1 MTKQEISTITIT
13 GANGFVAKNL
23 RNFLSKNHIKVIAI
37 ARKTFQKHH
46 TETVVYS
53 KTLLEKGLQNKL
65 RNCDALVHLIGI
77 GKQSSKYNFEDNID
91 LTKNMIKTC
100 KKSGI
105 KKIVYISGLGVTK
118 NSRSD
123 YFISKYKAEQEII
136 NSGLDY
142 TIFRPSYIVGKKDY
156 LSKFILKQ
164 IKKGIVIIPGSGKY
178 HLQPIFVED
187 VAKIIVESISE
198 KKFSN
203 KIVDLVGPQKISF
216 EDFVNLFAKNT
227 SVKIQKVS
235 LESAYD
241 EAKRNP
247 RSVYGLESLNI
258 LVGDY
263 TSDGKQLQ
271 KLSDVKL
278 TTINEFLQSSS
289 LS

>member
-1 MTKQEISTITIT
+1 MTRQEISTITIT

-77 GKQSSKYNFEDNID
+77 GKQSSRYNFEDNVD

-105 KKIVYISGLGVTK
+105 KKIVYMSGLGVTK

-187 VAKIIVESISE
+187 VAKIILESISE

-203 KIVDLVGPQKISF
+203 KILDLVGPEIIKF
-216 EDFVNLFAKNT
+216 EDFVKYFVKNKKT
-227 SVKIQKVS
+227 KIQKIN
-235 LESAYD
+235 LESIYHDALH
-241 EAKRNP
+241 NP
-247 RSVYGLESLNI
+247 KSVYDLDSLNLLI
-258 LVGDY
+258 GDY
-263 TSDGKQLQ
+263 TGNLKQLQ
-271 KLSDVKL
+271 KTSNVKL
-278 TTINEFLQSSS
+278 RLIKDIL
-289 LS
+289 

>member
-1 MTKQEISTITIT
+1 MTKPEISTIAIT

-53 KTLLEKGLQNKL
+53 KTLLEKGLHNKL

-77 GKQSSKYNFEDNID
+77 GKQSSKYNFEDNVD

-164 IKKGIVIIPGSGKY
+164 IEKGIVIIPGSGKY

-187 VAKIIVESISE
+187 VAKIILESISE

-203 KIVDLVGPQKISF
+203 KILDLVGPEIIKF
-216 EDFVNLFAKNT
+216 EDFVRYFVKNKKT
-227 SVKIQKVS
+227 KIQKIN
-235 LESAYD
+235 LESIYHDALH
-241 EAKRNP
+241 NP
-247 RSVYGLESLNI
+247 KSVYDLDSLNLLI
-258 LVGDY
+258 GDY
-263 TSDGKQLQ
+263 TGNLKQLQ
-271 KLSDVKL
+271 KISNVKL
-278 TTINEFLQSSS
+278 RPIKDIL
-289 LS
+289 

>member
-1 MTKQEISTITIT
+1 MTRQEISTITIT

-46 TETVVYS
+46 TETAVYS

-77 GKQSSKYNFEDNID
+77 GKQSSKYNFEDNVD

-105 KKIVYISGLGVTK
+105 KKIIYISGLGVTK

-136 NSGLDY
+136 NSGLNY

-187 VAKIIVESISE
+187 VAKIILESIYE

-203 KIVDLVGPQKISF
+203 KILDLVGPEIIKF
-216 EDFVNLFAKNT
+216 EDFVRYFVKNKKT
-227 SVKIQKVS
+227 RIQKIN
-235 LESAYD
+235 LESIYHDALHNPKSIYD
-241 EAKRNP
+241 
-247 RSVYGLESLNI
+247 LDSLNLLI
-258 LVGDY
+258 GDY
-263 TSDGKQLQ
+263 TGNLKQLQ
-271 KLSDVKL
+271 KTSNVKL
-278 TTINEFLQSSS
+278 RLVKDIL
-289 LS
+289 

>member
-1 MTKQEISTITIT
+1 MTKPEISTIAIT

-23 RNFLSKNHIKVIAI
+23 RNFLSKNHIKIIAI

-105 KKIVYISGLGVTK
+105 KKSVYISGLGVTK

-142 TIFRPSYIVGKKDY
+142 TIFRPSYIIGKKDY

-178 HLQPIFVED
+178 NLQPIFVED

-203 KIVDLVGPQKISF
+203 KILDLVGPEIIKF
-216 EDFVNLFAKNT
+216 EDFVRYFVKNKKT
-227 SVKIQKVS
+227 RIQKIN
-235 LESAYD
+235 LESVYHDALH
-241 EAKRNP
+241 NP
-247 RSVYGLESLNI
+247 KSVYDLDSLNLLI
-258 LVGDY
+258 GNY
-263 TSDGKQLQ
+263 TGNLKQLQ
-271 KLSDVKL
+271 KTSNVKL
-278 TTINEFLQSSS
+278 RLIKDIL
-289 LS
+289 

>member
-142 TIFRPSYIVGKKDY
+142 TIFRSSYIVGKKDY

-203 KIVDLVGPQKISF
+203 KILDLVGPEIIKF
-216 EDFVNLFAKNT
+216 EDFVRYFVKNKKT
-227 SVKIQKVS
+227 RIQKIN
-235 LESAYD
+235 LESVYHDALHNPKSIYD
-241 EAKRNP
+241 
-247 RSVYGLESLNI
+247 LDSLNLLI
-258 LVGDY
+258 GDY
-263 TSDGKQLQ
+263 TGNLKQLQ
-271 KLSDVKL
+271 KTSNVKL
-278 TTINEFLQSSS
+278 RTIKDIL
-289 LS
+289 

>member
-77 GKQSSKYNFEDNID
+77 GKQSSKYNFEDNVD

-136 NSGLDY
+136 NSGLNY

-187 VAKIIVESISE
+187 VAKIIVESIYE

-203 KIVDLVGPQKISF
+203 KILDLVGPEIIKF
-216 EDFVNLFAKNT
+216 EDFVRYFIKNKKT
-227 SVKIQKVS
+227 KIQKIN
-235 LESAYD
+235 LESIYHDALHNPKSIYD
-241 EAKRNP
+241 
-247 RSVYGLESLNI
+247 LDSLNLLI
-258 LVGDY
+258 GDY
-263 TSDGKQLQ
+263 TGNLKQLQ
-271 KLSDVKL
+271 KISNVKL
-278 TTINEFLQSSS
+278 RPIKDIL
-289 LS
+289 

>member
-46 TETVVYS
+46 TETAVYS

-77 GKQSSKYNFEDNID
+77 GKQSSKYNFEGNVD

-105 KKIVYISGLGVTK
+105 KKIIYISGLGVTK

-136 NSGLDY
+136 NSGLNY

-187 VAKIIVESISE
+187 VAKIILESISE

-203 KIVDLVGPQKISF
+203 KILDLVGPEIIKF
-216 EDFVNLFAKNT
+216 EDFVRYFVKN
-227 SVKIQKVS
+227 KKIRIQKIN
-235 LESAYD
+235 LESIYHEALHNPKSIYD
-241 EAKRNP
+241 
-247 RSVYGLESLNI
+247 LDSLNLLI
-258 LVGDY
+258 GDY
-263 TSDGKQLQ
+263 TGNLKQLQ
-271 KLSDVKL
+271 KISNVKL
-278 TTINEFLQSSS
+278 RPIKDIL
-289 LS
+289 

>member
-187 VAKIIVESISE
+187 VAKIILESIYE

-203 KIVDLVGPQKISF
+203 KILDLVGPEIIKF
-216 EDFVNLFAKNT
+216 EDFVKYFVKNKKT
-227 SVKIQKVS
+227 KIQKIN
-235 LESAYD
+235 LESIYHDALHNPKSIYD
-241 EAKRNP
+241 
-247 RSVYGLESLNI
+247 LDSLNLLI
-258 LVGDY
+258 GDY
-263 TSDGKQLQ
+263 TGNLKQLQ
-271 KLSDVKL
+271 KTSNVKL
-278 TTINEFLQSSS
+278 RTIKDIL
-289 LS
+289 

>member
-46 TETVVYS
+46 TETAVYS

-77 GKQSSKYNFEDNID
+77 GKQSSKYNFEGNVD

-105 KKIVYISGLGVTK
+105 KKIIYISGLGVTK

-136 NSGLDY
+136 NSGLNY

-187 VAKIIVESISE
+187 VAKIILESISE

-203 KIVDLVGPQKISF
+203 KILDLVGPEIIKF
-216 EDFVNLFAKNT
+216 EDFVKYFVKNKKT
-227 SVKIQKVS
+227 KIQKIN
-235 LESAYD
+235 LESIYHEALHNPKSIYD
-241 EAKRNP
+241 
-247 RSVYGLESLNI
+247 LDSLNLLI
-258 LVGDY
+258 GDY
-263 TSDGKQLQ
+263 TGNLKQLQ
-271 KLSDVKL
+271 KISNVKL
-278 TTINEFLQSSS
+278 RPIKDIL
-289 LS
+289 

>member
-1 MTKQEISTITIT
+1 MTRQEISAITIT

-23 RNFLSKNHIKVIAI
+23 RKFLSKNHIKVIAI

-46 TETVVYS
+46 TETAVYS

-77 GKQSSKYNFEDNID
+77 GKQSSKYNFEDNIE

-105 KKIVYISGLGVTK
+105 KKIIYISGLGVTK
-118 NSRSD
+118 NSTSD

-136 NSGLDY
+136 NSGLNY

-178 HLQPIFVED
+178 RLQPIFVED
-187 VAKIIVESISE
+187 VAKIIVESIYE

-203 KIVDLVGPQKISF
+203 KILDLVGPEIIKF
-216 EDFVNLFAKNT
+216 EDFVRYFIKNKKT
-227 SVKIQKVS
+227 RIQKIN
-235 LESAYD
+235 LESIYHDALHNPKSIYD
-241 EAKRNP
+241 
-247 RSVYGLESLNI
+247 LDSLNLLI
-258 LVGDY
+258 GDY
-263 TSDGKQLQ
+263 TGNLKQLQ
-271 KLSDVKL
+271 KTSNVKL
-278 TTINEFLQSSS
+278 RPVKDIL
-289 LS
+289 

>member
-1 MTKQEISTITIT
+1 MTRQEISAITIT

-23 RNFLSKNHIKVIAI
+23 RKFLSKNHIKVIAI

-77 GKQSSKYNFEDNID
+77 GKQSSKYNFEDNIE

-105 KKIVYISGLGVTK
+105 KKIIYISGLGVTK
-118 NSRSD
+118 NSTSD

-136 NSGLDY
+136 NSGLNY

-178 HLQPIFVED
+178 RLQPIFVED
-187 VAKIIVESISE
+187 VAKIIVESIYE

-203 KIVDLVGPQKISF
+203 KILDLVGPEIIKF
-216 EDFVNLFAKNT
+216 EDFVRYFVKNKKT
-227 SVKIQKVS
+227 RIQKIN
-235 LESAYD
+235 LESIYHDALHNPKSIYD
-241 EAKRNP
+241 
-247 RSVYGLESLNI
+247 LDSLNLLI
-258 LVGDY
+258 GDY
-263 TSDGKQLQ
+263 TGNLKQLQ
-271 KLSDVKL
+271 KTSNVKL
-278 TTINEFLQSSS
+278 TQIKDIL
-289 LS
+289 

>member
-77 GKQSSKYNFEDNID
+77 GKQSSKYNFEDNVD

-105 KKIVYISGLGVTK
+105 KKIIYISGLGVTK

-136 NSGLDY
+136 NSGLNY

-187 VAKIIVESISE
+187 VAKIIVESIYE

-203 KIVDLVGPQKISF
+203 KILDLVGPEIIKF
-216 EDFVNLFAKNT
+216 EDFVRYFVKN
-227 SVKIQKVS
+227 KKIRIQKIN
-235 LESAYD
+235 LESIYHDALHNPKSIYD
-241 EAKRNP
+241 
-247 RSVYGLESLNI
+247 LDSLNLLI
-258 LVGDY
+258 GDY
-263 TSDGKQLQ
+263 TGNLKQLQ
-271 KLSDVKL
+271 KISNVKL
-278 TTINEFLQSSS
+278 RPIKDIL
-289 LS
+289 

>member
-37 ARKTFQKHH
+37 ARKTFQKYH
-46 TETVVYS
+46 TETMVYS

-77 GKQSSKYNFEDNID
+77 GKQSSKYNFEDNVD
-91 LTKNMIKTC
+91 LTKNMIKIC

-105 KKIVYISGLGVTK
+105 KKIVYMSGLGVTK

-187 VAKIIVESISE
+187 VAKIILESIYE

-203 KIVDLVGPQKISF
+203 KILDLVGPEIIKF
-216 EDFVNLFAKNT
+216 EDFVRYFVKNKKT
-227 SVKIQKVS
+227 KIQKIN
-235 LESAYD
+235 LESIYHDALHNPKSIYD
-241 EAKRNP
+241 
-247 RSVYGLESLNI
+247 LDSLNLLI
-258 LVGDY
+258 GDY
-263 TSDGKQLQ
+263 TGNLKQLQ
-271 KLSDVKL
+271 KTSNVKL
-278 TTINEFLQSSS
+278 RLIKDIL
-289 LS
+289 

>member
-13 GANGFVAKNL
+13 GANGFIAKNL

-46 TETVVYS
+46 TETAVYS

-65 RNCDALVHLIGI
+65 KNCDALVHLIGI

-105 KKIVYISGLGVTK
+105 KKIIYISGLGVTK

-136 NSGLDY
+136 NSGLNY

-187 VAKIIVESISE
+187 VAKIILESISE

-203 KIVDLVGPQKISF
+203 KILDLVGPEIIKF
-216 EDFVNLFAKNT
+216 EDFVRYFVKNKKT
-227 SVKIQKVS
+227 RIQKIN
-235 LESAYD
+235 LESIYH
-241 EAKRNP
+241 EALHNP
-247 RSVYGLESLNI
+247 KSVYDLDSLNLLI
-258 LVGDY
+258 GDY
-263 TSDGKQLQ
+263 TGNLKQLQ
-271 KLSDVKL
+271 KTSNVKL
-278 TTINEFLQSSS
+278 RPIKDIL
-289 LS
+289 

>member
-77 GKQSSKYNFEDNID
+77 GKQSSKYNFEDNVD

-105 KKIVYISGLGVTK
+105 KKIIYISGLGVTK

-142 TIFRPSYIVGKKDY
+142 TIFRPSYIIGKKDY

-187 VAKIIVESISE
+187 VAKIILESIYE

-203 KIVDLVGPQKISF
+203 KILDLVGPEIIKF
-216 EDFVNLFAKNT
+216 EDFVKYFVKNKKT
-227 SVKIQKVS
+227 KIQKIN
-235 LESAYD
+235 LESIYHDALHNPKSIYD
-241 EAKRNP
+241 
-247 RSVYGLESLNI
+247 LDSLNLLI
-258 LVGDY
+258 GDY
-263 TSDGKQLQ
+263 TGNLKQLQ
-271 KLSDVKL
+271 KISNVKL
-278 TTINEFLQSSS
+278 RTIKDIL
-289 LS
+289 

>member
-1 MTKQEISTITIT
+1 MTRQEISAITIT

-23 RNFLSKNHIKVIAI
+23 RKFLSKNHIKVIAI

-77 GKQSSKYNFEDNID
+77 GKQSSKYNFEDNIE

-105 KKIVYISGLGVTK
+105 KKIIYISGLGVTK
-118 NSRSD
+118 NSTSD

-136 NSGLDY
+136 NSGLNY

-178 HLQPIFVED
+178 RLQPIFVED
-187 VAKIIVESISE
+187 VAKIIVESIYE

-203 KIVDLVGPQKISF
+203 KILDLVGPEIIKF
-216 EDFVNLFAKNT
+216 EDFVRYFVKNKKT
-227 SVKIQKVS
+227 RIQKIN
-235 LESAYD
+235 LESIYHEALHNPKSIYD
-241 EAKRNP
+241 
-247 RSVYGLESLNI
+247 LDSLNLLI
-258 LVGDY
+258 GDY
-263 TSDGKQLQ
+263 TGNLKQLQ
-271 KLSDVKL
+271 KTSNVKL
-278 TTINEFLQSSS
+278 RPVKDIL
-289 LS
+289 

>member
-1 MTKQEISTITIT
+1 MIFFMTKQEISTITIT

-53 KTLLEKGLQNKL
+53 KTLLEKGLHNKL

-77 GKQSSKYNFEDNID
+77 GKQSSKYNFEDNVD

-105 KKIVYISGLGVTK
+105 KKIIYISGLGVTK

-187 VAKIIVESISE
+187 VAKIILESISE

-203 KIVDLVGPQKISF
+203 KILDLVGPEIIKF
-216 EDFVNLFAKNT
+216 EDFVKYFVKNKKT
-227 SVKIQKVS
+227 KIQKIN
-235 LESAYD
+235 LESIYHDALHNPKSIYD
-241 EAKRNP
+241 
-247 RSVYGLESLNI
+247 LDSLNLLI
-258 LVGDY
+258 GDY
-263 TSDGKQLQ
+263 TGNLKQLQ
-271 KLSDVKL
+271 KTSNVKL
-278 TTINEFLQSSS
+278 RLIKDIL
-289 LS
+289 

>member
-46 TETVVYS
+46 TETMVYS

-77 GKQSSKYNFEDNID
+77 GKQSSKYNFEDNVD
-91 LTKNMIKTC
+91 LTKNMIQTC

-142 TIFRPSYIVGKKDY
+142 TIFRPSYIIGKKDY

-187 VAKIIVESISE
+187 VAKIILESISE

-203 KIVDLVGPQKISF
+203 KILDLVGPEIIKF
-216 EDFVNLFAKNT
+216 EDFVKYFVKNKKT
-227 SVKIQKVS
+227 KIQKIN
-235 LESAYD
+235 LESIYHDALHNPKSIYD
-241 EAKRNP
+241 
-247 RSVYGLESLNI
+247 LDSLNLLI
-258 LVGDY
+258 GDY
-263 TSDGKQLQ
+263 TGNLKQLQ
-271 KLSDVKL
+271 KTSNVKL
-278 TTINEFLQSSS
+278 RTIKDIL
-289 LS
+289 

>member
-46 TETVVYS
+46 TETAVYS

-142 TIFRPSYIVGKKDY
+142 TIFRPSYIIGKKDY

-187 VAKIIVESISE
+187 VAKIILESIYE

-203 KIVDLVGPQKISF
+203 KILDLVGPEIIKF
-216 EDFVNLFAKNT
+216 EDFVRYFVKNKKT
-227 SVKIQKVS
+227 RIQKIN
-235 LESAYD
+235 LESIYHDALHNPKSIYD
-241 EAKRNP
+241 
-247 RSVYGLESLNI
+247 LDSLNLLI
-258 LVGDY
+258 GDY
-263 TSDGKQLQ
+263 TGNLKQLQ
-271 KLSDVKL
+271 KTSNVKL
-278 TTINEFLQSSS
+278 RLIKDIL
-289 LS
+289 

>member
-46 TETVVYS
+46 TETAVYS

-77 GKQSSKYNFEDNID
+77 GKQSSKYNFEGNVD

-105 KKIVYISGLGVTK
+105 KKIIYISGLGVTK

-136 NSGLDY
+136 NSGLNY

-187 VAKIIVESISE
+187 VAKIILESISE

-203 KIVDLVGPQKISF
+203 KILDLVGPEIIKF
-216 EDFVNLFAKNT
+216 EDFVRYFVKN
-227 SVKIQKVS
+227 KKIRIQKIN
-235 LESAYD
+235 LESIYHEALHNPKSIYD
-241 EAKRNP
+241 
-247 RSVYGLESLNI
+247 LDSLNLLI
-258 LVGDY
+258 GDY
-263 TSDGKQLQ
+263 TGNLKQLQ
-271 KLSDVKL
+271 KTSNVKL
-278 TTINEFLQSSS
+278 RPIKDIL
-289 LS
+289 

>member
-1 MTKQEISTITIT
+1 MTRQEISAITIT

-23 RNFLSKNHIKVIAI
+23 RKFLSKNHIKVIAI

-77 GKQSSKYNFEDNID
+77 GKQSSKYNFEDNIE

-105 KKIVYISGLGVTK
+105 KKIIYISGLGVTK
-118 NSRSD
+118 NSTSD

-136 NSGLDY
+136 NSGLNY

-178 HLQPIFVED
+178 RLQPIFVED
-187 VAKIIVESISE
+187 VAKIIVESIYE

-203 KIVDLVGPQKISF
+203 KILDLVGPEIIKF
-216 EDFVNLFAKNT
+216 EDFVRYFIKNKKT
-227 SVKIQKVS
+227 RIQKIN
-235 LESAYD
+235 LESIYHDALHNPKSIYD
-241 EAKRNP
+241 LDN
-247 RSVYGLESLNI
+247 LNLLI
-258 LVGDY
+258 GDY
-263 TSDGKQLQ
+263 TGNLKQLQ
-271 KLSDVKL
+271 KTSNVKL
-278 TTINEFLQSSS
+278 RPVKDIL
-289 LS
+289 

>member
-1 MTKQEISTITIT
+1 MTRQEISTITIT

-105 KKIVYISGLGVTK
+105 KKIVYMSGLGVTK

-187 VAKIIVESISE
+187 VAKIILESIYE

-203 KIVDLVGPQKISF
+203 KILDLVGPEIIKF
-216 EDFVNLFAKNT
+216 EDFVRYFVKNKKT
-227 SVKIQKVS
+227 KIQKIN
-235 LESAYD
+235 LESIYHDALHNPKSIYD
-241 EAKRNP
+241 
-247 RSVYGLESLNI
+247 LDSLNLLI
-258 LVGDY
+258 GDY
-263 TSDGKQLQ
+263 TGNLKQLQ
-271 KLSDVKL
+271 KTSNVKL
-278 TTINEFLQSSS
+278 RPIKDIL
-289 LS
+289 

>member
-46 TETVVYS
+46 TETMVYS

-91 LTKNMIKTC
+91 LTKNMIQTC

-142 TIFRPSYIVGKKDY
+142 TIFRPSYIIGKKDY

-187 VAKIIVESISE
+187 VAKIILESISE

-203 KIVDLVGPQKISF
+203 KILDLVGPEIIKF
-216 EDFVNLFAKNT
+216 EDFVKYFVKNKKT
-227 SVKIQKVS
+227 KIQKIN
-235 LESAYD
+235 LESIYHDALHNPKSIYD
-241 EAKRNP
+241 
-247 RSVYGLESLNI
+247 LDSLNLLI
-258 LVGDY
+258 GDY
-263 TSDGKQLQ
+263 TGNLKQLQ
-271 KLSDVKL
+271 KTSNVKL
-278 TTINEFLQSSS
+278 RTIKDIL
-289 LS
+289 

>member
-1 MTKQEISTITIT
+1 M
-13 GANGFVAKNL
+13 
-23 RNFLSKNHIKVIAI
+23 
-37 ARKTFQKHH
+37 
-46 TETVVYS
+46 YS

-136 NSGLDY
+136 NSGLNY
-142 TIFRPSYIVGKKDY
+142 TIFRPSYIIGKKDY

-203 KIVDLVGPQKISF
+203 KILDLVGPEIIKF
-216 EDFVNLFAKNT
+216 EDFVRYFVKNKKT
-227 SVKIQKVS
+227 RIQKIN
-235 LESAYD
+235 LESIYHDALHNPKSIYD
-241 EAKRNP
+241 
-247 RSVYGLESLNI
+247 LDSLNLLI
-258 LVGDY
+258 GDY
-263 TSDGKQLQ
+263 TGNLKQLQ
-271 KLSDVKL
+271 KISNVKL
-278 TTINEFLQSSS
+278 RTIKDIL
-289 LS
+289 

>member
-77 GKQSSKYNFEDNID
+77 GKQSSKYNFEDNVD

-187 VAKIIVESISE
+187 VAKIIVESIYE

-203 KIVDLVGPQKISF
+203 KILDLVGPEIIKF
-216 EDFVNLFAKNT
+216 EDFVRYFVKNKKT
-227 SVKIQKVS
+227 RIQKIN
-235 LESAYD
+235 LESIYHDALH
-241 EAKRNP
+241 NP
-247 RSVYGLESLNI
+247 KSVYDLDSLNLLI
-258 LVGDY
+258 GDY
-263 TSDGKQLQ
+263 TGNLKQLQ
-271 KLSDVKL
+271 KISNVKL
-278 TTINEFLQSSS
+278 RLIKDIL
-289 LS
+289 

>member
-77 GKQSSKYNFEDNID
+77 GKQSSKYNFEDNVD

-105 KKIVYISGLGVTK
+105 KKIIYISGLGVTK

-187 VAKIIVESISE
+187 VAKIILESISE

-203 KIVDLVGPQKISF
+203 KILDLVGPEIIKF
-216 EDFVNLFAKNT
+216 EDFVRYFVKNKKT
-227 SVKIQKVS
+227 KIQKIN
-235 LESAYD
+235 LESIYHDALH
-241 EAKRNP
+241 NP
-247 RSVYGLESLNI
+247 KSVYDLDSLNLLI
-258 LVGDY
+258 GDY
-263 TSDGKQLQ
+263 TGNLKQLQ
-271 KLSDVKL
+271 KTSNVKL
-278 TTINEFLQSSS
+278 RLIKDIL
-289 LS
+289 

>member
-46 TETVVYS
+46 TETMVYS

-91 LTKNMIKTC
+91 LTKNMIQTC

-142 TIFRPSYIVGKKDY
+142 TIFRPSYIIGKKDY

-187 VAKIIVESISE
+187 VAKIILESIYE

-203 KIVDLVGPQKISF
+203 KILDLVGPEIIKF
-216 EDFVNLFAKNT
+216 EDFVKYFVKNKKT
-227 SVKIQKVS
+227 KIQKIN
-235 LESAYD
+235 LESIYHDALHNPKSIYD
-241 EAKRNP
+241 
-247 RSVYGLESLNI
+247 LDSLNLLI
-258 LVGDY
+258 GDY
-263 TSDGKQLQ
+263 TGNLKQLQ
-271 KLSDVKL
+271 KTSNVKL
-278 TTINEFLQSSS
+278 RTIKDIL
-289 LS
+289 

>member
-77 GKQSSKYNFEDNID
+77 GKQSSKYNFEDNVD

-105 KKIVYISGLGVTK
+105 KKIIYISGLGVTK

-187 VAKIIVESISE
+187 VAKIIVESIYE

-203 KIVDLVGPQKISF
+203 KILDLVGPEIIKF
-216 EDFVNLFAKNT
+216 EDFVRYFVKN
-227 SVKIQKVS
+227 KKIRIQKIN
-235 LESAYD
+235 LESIYHDALHNPKSIYD
-241 EAKRNP
+241 
-247 RSVYGLESLNI
+247 LDSLNLLI
-258 LVGDY
+258 GDY
-263 TSDGKQLQ
+263 TGNLKQLQ
-271 KLSDVKL
+271 KTSNVKL
-278 TTINEFLQSSS
+278 RPIKDIL
-289 LS
+289 

>member
-1 MTKQEISTITIT
+1 MTKQEILTIAIT

-77 GKQSSKYNFEDNID
+77 GKQSSKYNFEDNVD
-91 LTKNMIKTC
+91 LTKNMIQTC

-142 TIFRPSYIVGKKDY
+142 TIFRPSYIIGKKDY

-187 VAKIIVESISE
+187 VAKIILESISE

-203 KIVDLVGPQKISF
+203 KILDLVGPEIIKF
-216 EDFVNLFAKNT
+216 EDFVRYFVKNKKT
-227 SVKIQKVS
+227 RIQKIN
-235 LESAYD
+235 LESIYHDALHNPKSIYD
-241 EAKRNP
+241 
-247 RSVYGLESLNI
+247 LDSLNLLI
-258 LVGDY
+258 GDY
-263 TSDGKQLQ
+263 TGNLKQLQ
-271 KLSDVKL
+271 KTSNVKL
-278 TTINEFLQSSS
+278 RTIKDIL
-289 LS
+289 

>member
-1 MTKQEISTITIT
+1 MTRQEISTITIT

-91 LTKNMIKTC
+91 LTKNMIQTC

-142 TIFRPSYIVGKKDY
+142 TIFRPSYIIGKKDY

-187 VAKIIVESISE
+187 VAKIILESIYE

-203 KIVDLVGPQKISF
+203 KILDLVGPEIIKF
-216 EDFVNLFAKNT
+216 EDFVKYFVKNKKT
-227 SVKIQKVS
+227 KIQKIN
-235 LESAYD
+235 LESIYHDALHNPKSIYD
-241 EAKRNP
+241 
-247 RSVYGLESLNI
+247 LDSLNLLI
-258 LVGDY
+258 GDY
-263 TSDGKQLQ
+263 TGNLKQLQ
-271 KLSDVKL
+271 KTSNVKL
-278 TTINEFLQSSS
+278 RLIKDIL
-289 LS
+289 

>member
-37 ARKTFQKHH
+37 ARKTFQKYH
-46 TETVVYS
+46 TETMVYS

-77 GKQSSKYNFEDNID
+77 GKQSSKYNFEDNVD

-105 KKIVYISGLGVTK
+105 KKIVYMSGLGVTK

-187 VAKIIVESISE
+187 VAKIILESISE

-203 KIVDLVGPQKISF
+203 KILDLVGPEIIKF
-216 EDFVNLFAKNT
+216 EDFVRYFVKNKKT
-227 SVKIQKVS
+227 KIQKIN
-235 LESAYD
+235 LESIYHDALHNPKSIYD
-241 EAKRNP
+241 
-247 RSVYGLESLNI
+247 LDSLNLLI
-258 LVGDY
+258 GDY
-263 TSDGKQLQ
+263 TGNLKQLQ
-271 KLSDVKL
+271 KTSNVKL
-278 TTINEFLQSSS
+278 RLIKDIL
-289 LS
+289 

>member
-46 TETVVYS
+46 TETAVYS

-77 GKQSSKYNFEDNID
+77 GKQSSKYNFEGNVD

-105 KKIVYISGLGVTK
+105 KKIIYISGLGVTK

-136 NSGLDY
+136 NSGLNY

-156 LSKFILKQ
+156 LSKFVLKQ

-187 VAKIIVESISE
+187 VAKIILESISE

-203 KIVDLVGPQKISF
+203 KILDLVGPEIIKF
-216 EDFVNLFAKNT
+216 EDFVRYFVKNKKT
-227 SVKIQKVS
+227 RIQKIN
-235 LESAYD
+235 LESIYHEALHNPKSIYD
-241 EAKRNP
+241 
-247 RSVYGLESLNI
+247 LDSLNLLI
-258 LVGDY
+258 GDY
-263 TSDGKQLQ
+263 TGNLKQLQ
-271 KLSDVKL
+271 KTSNVELRPIKDIL
-278 TTINEFLQSSS
+278 
-289 LS
+289 

>member
-1 MTKQEISTITIT
+1 MTRQEISAITIT

-23 RNFLSKNHIKVIAI
+23 RKFLSKNHIKVIAI

-77 GKQSSKYNFEDNID
+77 GKQSSKYNFEDNIE

-105 KKIVYISGLGVTK
+105 KKIIYISGLGVTK
-118 NSRSD
+118 NSTSD

-136 NSGLDY
+136 NSGLNY
-142 TIFRPSYIVGKKDY
+142 TIFRPSYIIGKKDY

-187 VAKIIVESISE
+187 VAKIILESIYE

-203 KIVDLVGPQKISF
+203 KILDLVGPEIIKF
-216 EDFVNLFAKNT
+216 EDFVRYFVKNKKT
-227 SVKIQKVS
+227 RIQKIN
-235 LESAYD
+235 LESIYHEALHNPKSIYD
-241 EAKRNP
+241 
-247 RSVYGLESLNI
+247 LDSLNLLI
-258 LVGDY
+258 GDY
-263 TSDGKQLQ
+263 TGNLKQLQ
-271 KLSDVKL
+271 KISNVKL
-278 TTINEFLQSSS
+278 RTIKDIL
-289 LS
+289 

>member
-1 MTKQEISTITIT
+1 MTRQEISTITIT

-46 TETVVYS
+46 TETAVYS

-142 TIFRPSYIVGKKDY
+142 TIFRPSYIIGKKDY

-187 VAKIIVESISE
+187 VAKIILESISE

-203 KIVDLVGPQKISF
+203 KILDLVGPEIIKF
-216 EDFVNLFAKNT
+216 EDFVKYFVKNKKT
-227 SVKIQKVS
+227 KIQKIN
-235 LESAYD
+235 LESIYHDALHNPKSIYD
-241 EAKRNP
+241 
-247 RSVYGLESLNI
+247 LDSLNLLI
-258 LVGDY
+258 GDY
-263 TSDGKQLQ
+263 TGNLKQLQ
-271 KLSDVKL
+271 KTSNVKL
-278 TTINEFLQSSS
+278 RPIKDIL
-289 LS
+289 

>member
-1 MTKQEISTITIT
+1 MTKQKISTITIT

-203 KIVDLVGPQKISF
+203 KILDLVGPEIIKF
-216 EDFVNLFAKNT
+216 EDFVRYFVKN
-227 SVKIQKVS
+227 KKIRIQKIN
-235 LESAYD
+235 LESVYHDALH
-241 EAKRNP
+241 NP
-247 RSVYGLESLNI
+247 KSVYDLDSLNLLI
-258 LVGDY
+258 GDY
-263 TSDGKQLQ
+263 TGNLKQLQ
-271 KLSDVKL
+271 KISNVKL
-278 TTINEFLQSSS
+278 RLIKDIL
-289 LS
+289 

>member
-1 MTKQEISTITIT
+1 MTRQEISTITIT

-77 GKQSSKYNFEDNID
+77 GKQSSRYNFEDNVD

-105 KKIVYISGLGVTK
+105 KKIIYISGLGVTK

-187 VAKIIVESISE
+187 VAKIIVESIYE

-203 KIVDLVGPQKISF
+203 KILDLVGPEIIKF
-216 EDFVNLFAKNT
+216 EDFVRYFIKNKKT
-227 SVKIQKVS
+227 KIQKIN
-235 LESAYD
+235 LESIYHDALH
-241 EAKRNP
+241 NP
-247 RSVYGLESLNI
+247 KSVYDLDSLNLLI
-258 LVGDY
+258 GDY
-263 TSDGKQLQ
+263 TGNLKQLQ
-271 KLSDVKL
+271 KISNVKL
-278 TTINEFLQSSS
+278 RPIKDIL
-289 LS
+289 

>member
-1 MTKQEISTITIT
+1 MTKPEILTIAIT

-203 KIVDLVGPQKISF
+203 KILDLVGPEIIKF
-216 EDFVNLFAKNT
+216 EDFVRYFVKN
-227 SVKIQKVS
+227 KKIRIQKIN
-235 LESAYD
+235 LESVYHDALH
-241 EAKRNP
+241 NP
-247 RSVYGLESLNI
+247 KSVYDLDSLNLLI
-258 LVGDY
+258 GDY
-263 TSDGKQLQ
+263 TGNLKQLQ
-271 KLSDVKL
+271 KISNVKL
-278 TTINEFLQSSS
+278 RLIKDIL
-289 LS
+289 

>member
-1 MTKQEISTITIT
+1 MTRQEISTITIT

-77 GKQSSKYNFEDNID
+77 GKQSSKYNFEDNVD

-105 KKIVYISGLGVTK
+105 KKIIYISGLGVTK

-187 VAKIIVESISE
+187 VAKIILESISE

-203 KIVDLVGPQKISF
+203 KILDLVGPEIIKF
-216 EDFVNLFAKNT
+216 EDFVRYFVKN
-227 SVKIQKVS
+227 KKIRIQKIN
-235 LESAYD
+235 LESIYHDALHNPKSIYD
-241 EAKRNP
+241 
-247 RSVYGLESLNI
+247 LDSLNLLI
-258 LVGDY
+258 GDY
-263 TSDGKQLQ
+263 TGNLKQLQ
-271 KLSDVKL
+271 KISNVKL
-278 TTINEFLQSSS
+278 RPIKDIL
-289 LS
+289 